1 MTPVATRELAGV
13 FDQGFAL
20 ADGERG
26 ESVSDGERLTLGRKL
41 DSVWEGLFAAGTA
54 ACPVCSARIE
64 RAGDHGRCAGCGST
78 LA

>member
-1 MTPVATRELAGV
+1 VTPVATRELAGV

-20 ADGERG
+20 ADVERG

-41 DSVWEGLFAAGTA
+41 DSVWEGLLAAGAA
-54 ACPVCSARIE
+54 ACPVCSARLE
-64 RAGDHGRCAGCGST
+64 RAGDQGRCAGCGST

>member
-1 MTPVATRELAGV
+1 MTPVATGELAGV

-41 DSVWEGLFAAGTA
+41 DSVWEGLLAAGTA
-54 ACPVCSARIE
+54 ACPVCGTRME
-64 RAGDHGRCAGCGST
+64 RFGEQGCCAGCGST